1 MSIGFGG
8 INYGGAVY
16 IGDSITLGVRT
27 GVTASQALPCLVSA
41 SKGYA
46 PWLNAGVGGETSA
59 NILTRFE
66 KDSLAYGPS
75 MVSIGCGHND
85 PAAGISVGSVG
96 SSGTYTDNVSQMIV
110 KAQRTGA
117 RVTLWIP
124 IYAQDSTL
132 NTSIAPYRTAMR
144 GLATTYSCDS
154 FDLYN
159 DIVALD
165 ITTQNSYYQDSP
177 GQHLS
182 AAGLAWASGKVGSGA
197 YINSFKAA
205 TRP

>member
-1 MSIGFGG
+1 MSRGFGG
-8 INYGGAVY
+8 RNKGCAVY

-27 GVTASQALPCLVSA
+27 GVTAAQALPCLVSA
-41 SKGYA
+41 SKSYS
-46 PWLNAGVGGETSA
+46 PWYNMGVGGESSA
-59 NILTRFE
+59 NILSRFE
-66 KDSLAYGPS
+66 RDCLAYGPS

-85 PAAGISVGSVG
+85 PGAGISVGSVG
-96 SSGTYTDNVSQMIV
+96 SAGTYTDNVAQMII
-110 KAQRTGA
+110 KAQRTGS

-165 ITTQNSYYQDSP
+165 NTTQNSYYIDSP

-182 AAGLAWASGKVGSGA
+182 PAGLSWAAGKVGAGA
-197 YINSFKAA
+197 YANSFVSA
-205 TRP
+205 